1 MKKLLSEMTLEE
13 LWELFPIKLTK
24 HQPYWQDWYQEEESN
39 LLSILPNSIKI
50 NHIGSTAICDIWAKP
65 IIDILVEASLSDLNI
80 IKNILLNNEYICM
93 AETETRIDFNKGY
106 TPDGFAEKVFHLHL
120 RKFGDNNELYF
131 RDYLNENPDIAKAY
145 EELKISLLGSF
156 EHDRDKYTEN
166 KTAFVREYTQE
177 AIKKYGKI
185 Y

>member
-24 HQPYWQDWYQEEESN
+24 HQPYWQDWYQEEERN
-39 LLSILPNSIKI
+39 LLSILPDSIKI
-50 NHIGSTAICDIWAKP
+50 NHIGSTAICGIWAKP
-65 IIDILVEASLSDLNI
+65 IIDILVETNLCDQDNI
-80 IKNILLNNEYICM
+80 KSILLDNEYICM
-93 AETETRIDFNKGY
+93 AEAETRIDFNKGY
-106 TPDGFAEKVFHLHL
+106 TSDGFAEKIFHLHL
-120 RKFGDNNELYF
+120 REFGDNDELYF
-131 RDYLNENPDIAKAY
+131 RDYLNENPDIAKEY
-145 EELKISLLGSF
+145 EKLKLSLWSLF

-166 KTAFVREYTQE
+166 KAAFVYKYTQE